1 MKRTEDFVLYLIR
14 NNILD
19 IEEKEVYKFGLKQ
32 IASIIF
38 DLLIAVTI
46 ALIMN
51 MFVDMIIFM
60 IAFITIRR
68 YAGGYH
74 ADKRYLCIFFS
85 IIMEIVALLVISN
98 YTNELFTLTILS
110 FVGICV
116 LSPIDT
122 LNNPLDKLEKNHYR
136 KKTIIS
142 TLFWTFVILGAKYI
156 NLVDL
161 YRPVCV
167 AMIFVFLLVL
177 IGWIKAYNLQVRRCL

>member
-1 MKRTEDFVLYLIR
+1 MKRTEELALYLIHHKVV
-14 NNILD
+14 D
-19 IEEKEVYKFGLKQ
+19 IEQKEVYQFGLQ
-32 IASIIF
+32 QTASMIF

-60 IAFITIRR
+60 IAFITIRQ

-74 ADKRYLCIFFS
+74 ADKRHLCVFFS
-85 IIMEIVALLVISN
+85 IIMEILSLLAISN
-98 YTNELFTLTILS
+98 YTDQLFPLTILS
-110 FVGICV
+110 VVGICV

-122 LNNPLDKLEKNHYR
+122 LNNPLDGLEKKHYR

-142 TLFWTFVILGAKYI
+142 TLFWTFAIFAAKYT

-167 AMIFVFLLVL
+167 AMIFAFLLVL
-177 IGWIKAYNLQVRRCL
+177 IGWIKAYNLQVGRCL